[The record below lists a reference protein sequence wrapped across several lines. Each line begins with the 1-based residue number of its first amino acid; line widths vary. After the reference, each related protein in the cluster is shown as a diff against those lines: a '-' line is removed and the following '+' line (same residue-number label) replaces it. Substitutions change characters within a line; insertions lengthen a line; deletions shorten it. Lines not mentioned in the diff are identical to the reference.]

1 MQIKAKKLTPEAQLP
16 HYVHEGDAGLELYA
30 SEATTIAPGKRAS
43 VPTGIVLEIP
53 LGFVG
58 LVWDKS
64 GLSHTYGIKTI
75 GGVIDAG
82 YRGEIKI
89 GVMNLSSMSYTFEKG
104 HKVAQ
109 LLIQKVENVEMIE
122 VKELS
127 ESERG
132 EKGFGSSGK

>member
-1 MQIKAKKLTPEAQLP
+1 MQIKAKKLTPEAKLP
-16 HYVHEGDAGLELYA
+16 HHVHDGDAGLELYA
-30 SEATTIAPGKRAS
+30 SETTTILPGKRTS
-43 VPTGIVLEIP
+43 VPTGLAIEIP
-53 LGFVG
+53 MGYVG

-82 YRGEIKI
+82 YRGEIKV

-109 LLIQKVENVEMIE
+109 LLIQKVEQVEMIE
-122 VKELS
+122 VKDLS
-127 ESERG
+127 NSERG